1 MIWKTRD
8 DKKIPLEEMSDSHL
22 LNAERFL
29 QNQLVRID
37 EATESYLH
45 PIFGPQGEIAQECAD
60 REMQDLWEYQTRVST
75 MVMNLNTEIRR
86 RGLKP
91 LPHKRKRNL
100 QEINKISCEE
110 IGTIIEFK

>member
-1 MIWKTRD
+1 MN
-8 DKKIPLEEMSDSHL
+8 EEL

-37 EATESYLH
+37 EVTELYLH
-45 PIFGPQGEIAQECAD
+45 PIFGLQGEIAQECAE

-75 MVMNLNTEIRR
+75 MIMHLNTEIKK

-91 LPHKRKRNL
+91 LPHKRKRSL
-100 QEINKISCEE
+100 PEIKKITNEE